1 MRATF
6 DPAARLHRPSEYAR
20 AMQGRRIA
28 RGALF
33 VLRASLHKPA
43 NETGNETSVPAA
55 AQARLGMIVAKRFA
69 PLSVS
74 RNAIKRVL
82 REAFRHRRHRLPAG
96 DYVFRLHA
104 AIGDTSL
111 RQLKRRVRI
120 EADQLLDKATAK
132 ATTRATAEAAP

>member
-43 NETGNETSVPAA
+43 NEASETLDP

-69 PLSVS
+69 PLAVS

-104 AIGDTSL
+104 PIGDTSL
-111 RQLKRRVRI
+111 SRLKRRVRA
-120 EADQLLDKATAK
+120 EADQLLDR
-132 ATTRATAEAAP
+132 ATTRAAP